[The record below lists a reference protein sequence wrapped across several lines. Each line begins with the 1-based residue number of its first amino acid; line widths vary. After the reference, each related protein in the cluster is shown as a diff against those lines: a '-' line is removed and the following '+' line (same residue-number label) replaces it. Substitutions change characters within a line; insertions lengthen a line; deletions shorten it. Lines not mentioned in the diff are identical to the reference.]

1 MGNSNEAMSDTK
13 KQQHDIVEF
22 YKDWTIYWDNVRGN
36 QAKQQPSS
44 QADRHAAITDY
55 RSPYVRLLEE
65 SLRFAGISGIII

>member
-13 KQQHDIVEF
+13 KQQDIVEF

-44 QADRHAAITDY
+44 QADRHATNRRDQNQT
-55 RSPYVRLLEE
+55 
-65 SLRFAGISGIII
+65 